1 MPGRGAATTLGSD
14 GAAAEF
20 LTDETR
26 NPMSEKSNK
35 QLVAEAFDAWA
46 AGTGGVFD
54 LLAED
59 ADWTIVG
66 NSVASGTYPTREAFI
81 STVITPFNAR
91 MSSPLVPSVRALYA
105 DGDTVVALFDASAT
119 VRDGSRYDNTYAW
132 FLTMREQRIV
142 SAVAFFDSVEFN
154 DFWARVQPA

>member
-1 MPGRGAATTLGSD
+1 MPGQGAATTMDRD
-14 GAAAEF
+14 GAAAER
-20 LTDETR
+20 LPDETR
-26 NPMSEKSNK
+26 NAMSEESNK

-66 NSVASGTYPTREAFI
+66 NSVASGTYPTRQAFLD
-81 STVITPFNAR
+81 TVITPFNAR

-132 FLTMREQRIV
+132 FLTMREHRIV

>member
-1 MPGRGAATTLGSD
+1 MHGPGAATTMVRD
-14 GAAAEF
+14 GAAAEH

-26 NPMSEKSNK
+26 DPMSEESNK
-35 QLVAEAFDAWA
+35 HLVAEAFDAWA

-59 ADWTIVG
+59 ANWTIVG
-66 NSVASGTYPTREAFI
+66 NSVASATYPTRAAFI
-81 STVITPFNAR
+81 DTVITPFNAR
-91 MSSPLVPSVRALYA
+91 LSSPLVPSVRALYA

-132 FLTMREQRIV
+132 FLTMREHRIV

>member
-1 MPGRGAATTLGSD
+1 MLGQGAATTMDRD
-14 GAAAEF
+14 GAAAEP

-26 NPMSEKSNK
+26 NSMCEESNR
-35 QLVAEAFDAWA
+35 QLVADAFDAWA

-66 NSVASGTYPTREAFI
+66 NSVASGTYPTRQAFLD
-81 STVITPFNAR
+81 TVITPFNAR

-119 VRDGSRYDNTYAW
+119 VRDGSRYDNTHLRLVPDHA
-132 FLTMREQRIV
+132 
-142 SAVAFFDSVEFN
+142 
-154 DFWARVQPA
+154 